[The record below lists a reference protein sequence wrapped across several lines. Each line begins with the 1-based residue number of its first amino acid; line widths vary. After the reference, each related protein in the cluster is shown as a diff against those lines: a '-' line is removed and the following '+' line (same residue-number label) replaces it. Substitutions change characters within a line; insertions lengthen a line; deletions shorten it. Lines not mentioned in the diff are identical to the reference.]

1 MPFFAHPHN
10 KKTGEQN
17 CEGTDDTPTSR
28 NYGTRFQVAWGY
40 WGLDIDGEEYYY
52 TIRACLYGLESYLDC
67 PGPQAGA
74 ADADPATAAAAA
86 EARACADRDRV
97 LGEPPEATEA
107 RLSKKFC
114 AARSGAG
121 VGVGRAF
128 AVAVLATLDANGDGS
143 VSCAEWGIAK
153 MRPTLEQLGGA
164 YRGPRELPL
173 PECPMSAEGAATLA
187 RYNAHLS
194 GLAVATTA
202 RADNLTA
209 AGAAADAPTGR

>member
-1 MPFFAHPHN
+1 
-10 KKTGEQN
+10 
-17 CEGTDDTPTSR
+17 
-28 NYGTRFQVAWGY
+28 V
-40 WGLDIDGEEYYY
+40 
-52 TIRACLYGLESYLDC
+52 
-67 PGPQAGA
+67 
-74 ADADPATAAAAA
+74 AAAA
-86 EARACADRDRV
+86 EARACADRDLV

-121 VGVGRAF
+121 VGRAF
-128 AVAVLATLDANGDGS
+128 AAAALATLDANGDGS
-143 VSCAEWGIAK
+143 VSCAEWSIAK

-187 RYNAHLS
+187 RYNAYLA

-202 RADNLTA
+202 RA
-209 AGAAADAPTGR
+209 GKVAAAAVADTLQGH